1 MDSYQHSQSE
11 PPTIWRIPDELWQRL
26 APVLVID
33 KLRKKP
39 GRPRAND
46 RRLLEALIYLARTGA
61 QWCALPP
68 EFGPKSTAYD
78 RFREWVEHGCLQKAW
93 TVLLQEYDQ
102 VLGIEWQWQSA
113 DGCIIKAPLGKRGPR
128 EKLPLQDEILQ
139 TEAKLVANVISS
151 QMVGEY
157 HWPLF

>member
-1 MDSYQHSQSE
+1 MSYGNA
-11 PPTIWRIPDELWQRL
+11 R

-33 KLRKKP
+33 KPRKKP

-93 TVLLQEYDQ
+93 AVLLQEYDQ
-102 VLGIEWQWQSA
+102 VLGIDWQWQSA
-113 DGCIIKAPLGKRGPR
+113 DGCIIKAPLLKKGAEGEASATGRNPTDRGKAGSKRHLLTDGRGVPLAVVR
-128 EKLPLQDEILQ
+128 ER
-139 TEAKLVANVISS
+139 S
-151 QMVGEY
+151 Q
-157 HWPLF
+157 PT